1 MTTQMKDMTKAMDQ
15 KVRERDELLVDI
27 LAKMYNFDAEDAKKQ
42 LWPSKA
48 DKAEA
53 TKKRVILSKEA
64 DLTPKEQKMYA
75 EMKEL
80 AAATIS
86 AVEETP
92 TTEVVA
98 VVAPVVSGKKA
109 SSAPAAA
116 KLILPFPGYKMEGK
130 CCSIRPNHD
139 LYTQCTAQVSEGT
152 QFCGSCTKDVVA
164 ETGKPKYG
172 TIEDRLACGAMDYH
186 PAGCPK
192 VKHYSR
198 LMKEKKYQY
207 TREQVCEEVAR
218 LGLVA
223 LDEWHFEE
231 QAPAA
236 KKKAVVVADV
246 SAAVTISDEVS
257 GEIASIKAKKAK
269 VPAEAKKSKKAAK
282 AETSEVPDLF
292 KNLTVVDT
300 SAQVVASAAE
310 ESSGEELEEDDY
322 EEDA

>member
-1 MTTQMKDMTKAMDQ
+1 MKDMTKAMDQ
-15 KVRERDELLVDI
+15 KVRERDEMLVDI

-64 DLTPKEQKMYA
+64 DLSPKEQKMYT
-75 EMKEL
+75 EMKEV

-98 VVAPVVSGKKA
+98 VVAAPVGKKA

-207 TREQVCEEVAR
+207 TREQVCEEVVR

-236 KKKAVVVADV
+236 KKKAEKTVVVAADV
-246 SAAVTISDEVS
+246 SATVTVSDEVS
-257 GEIASIKAKKAK
+257 GEIANIKAKKVKA
-269 VPAEAKKSKKAAK
+269 PTEAKKSKKAAK

-300 SAQVVASAAE
+300 SAQVVASAASE

>member
-1 MTTQMKDMTKAMDQ
+1 MKDMTKAMDQ
-15 KVRERDELLVDI
+15 KVRERDEMLVDI
-27 LAKMYNFDAEDAKKQ
+27 LAKIYNFDAEDAKKQ

-53 TKKRVILSKEA
+53 TKKRVILSKET
-64 DLTPKEQKMYA
+64 DLSPKEQKMYT

-80 AAATIS
+80 AAAKMS
-86 AVEETP
+86 PVEETP
-92 TTEVVA
+92 ATEVVA
-98 VVAPVVSGKKA
+98 VVTATPVVKKA
-109 SSAPAAA
+109 SAPAAV

-152 QFCGSCTKDVVA
+152 QFCGSCTKDIVA

-172 TIEDRLACGAMDYH
+172 TVEDRLACDAMDYH

-231 QAPAA
+231 QSPAA
-236 KKKAVVVADV
+236 KKKAEK
-246 SAAVTISDEVS
+246 AVTVSDEVS
-257 GEIASIKAKKAK
+257 GEIANIKAKKVKA
-269 VPAEAKKSKKAAK
+269 PTEAKKSKKAAK

-300 SAQVVASAAE
+300 SAQVVASAAAE